1 MDLTP
6 SLKTRARTRYVA
18 AEGADVMA
26 TPSRSGAHR
35 SECFQIRCLKS
46 AVRLERRGE
55 TGHEGLRAIDTAP
68 RVSAAVRGPRDATF
82 AFLASAGEIRAS
94 VALPRSSISALI
106 RLGLGSELSRDRFA
120 PVPYRPVTAVVL
132 WRAGEDWEAA
142 VD

>member
-1 MDLTP
+1 MDLTR
-6 SLKTRARTRYVA
+6 SLKTCARTRCAA

-26 TPSRSGAHR
+26 TQSRGGAHR
-35 SECFQIRCLKS
+35 SESFQIRCIKS

-55 TGHEGLRAIDTAP
+55 TGHEGLRAIDTALRAP
-68 RVSAAVRGPRDATF
+68 EMRLF

-94 VALPRSSISALI
+94 VSLPRSSIYALI

-132 WRAGEDWEAA
+132 
-142 VD
+142 